1 MHSKRGQTGDLGFR
15 PVAIWQDFAS
25 TRVSLTS
32 TEHPTAS
39 TSSSQFV
46 SEEEA
51 VEGVDANLIC
61 SAALVHF
68 RRPVEKVG

>member
-1 MHSKRGQTGDLGFR
+1 MHTKWGPDRGLGFR
-15 PVAIWQDFAS
+15 PVAICQDFAS

-39 TSSSQFV
+39 ISSSQFV

-51 VEGVDANLIC
+51 VEGVDANLNGFWWVR
-61 SAALVHF
+61 LQ
-68 RRPVEKVG
+68 EG